1 MIRRDFITLLGG
13 AAVWPLAVRA
23 QQPAMPVIG
32 FLNSASA
39 AEWKRFVDA
48 FRRGLN
54 ETGFAEGQN
63 VAIEYRWAEGDY
75 GRLPELAADL
85 VRRRVAVIVAT
96 GGTTSAVAAKRVT
109 GAIPIVFTAGG
120 DPVKDGLVASI
131 NRPGGNVTGVYILT
145 SDLTAKRLEILR
157 EVVPNASLIGVLVN
171 PNGATAAVQLAAVQD
186 VERATGQRMRIVR
199 ASTERELDAAFAAI
213 VQAGIEALIVGADA
227 FFSSRRG
234 QLIGLAAR
242 HQLAAIYE
250 WREFVE
256 AGGLMSYGSNLA
268 DGYHQ
273 VGIYAGRIL
282 KGEKP
287 SDLPVIQLS
296 KVEFVVNLKTARS
309 LGLTFSL
316 PLIGRANEVIE

>member
-96 GGTTSAVAAKRVT
+96 GGTASAVAAKRVT

-287 SDLPVIQLS
+287 SNLPVIQLS
-296 KVEFVVNLKTARS
+296 KVEFVVNLKTAHS